1 MNNHANSSTF
11 PRPVIPLR
19 EFARRYLASHP
30 KPDIGDV
37 LPALEA
43 MGHSRELIEACF
55 EAEKAAR
62 ASASEKAAEVR
73 RWAGVGEQAAALPE
87 LEETIEGLEKALEL
101 AGIEIRWNTRG
112 GWVECRMVGGEEW
125 IECAGVTLDDTM
137 VRCSQ
142 VARLRVGR
150 GTIPWKIR
158 NRKDEARGLG
168 FAARKRPEAGEANAV
183 HEAVLEWALSVEG
196 GAYILTQAL
205 DKGGG
210 LNRYERGSR
219 APRWVERS
227 AKAALR
233 EAGWTYKSVRGP
245 RGPRGPRN
253 RWVPPGRPRKVKLA
267 PSTYAKDRHV
277 VV

>member
-11 PRPVIPLR
+11 PRPVLPLR
-19 EFARRYLASHP
+19 EFARCYLASHP

-43 MGHSRELIEACF
+43 MGHKRALIEACF
-55 EAEKAAR
+55 VAETASR

-73 RWAGVGEQAAALPE
+73 RWTGMGEEAAVLPE
-87 LEETIEGLEKALEL
+87 LAETIEDLERALEL
-101 AGIEIRWNTRG
+101 SGQEVRWNTRG
-112 GWVECRMVGGEEW
+112 GWIESRANVAEEW
-125 IECAGVTLDDTM
+125 IECEGATLDDTM

-142 VARLRVGR
+142 VALLRVGR

-158 NRKDEARGLG
+158 NRKDEARILG
-168 FAARKRPEAGEANAV
+168 FVARKRCEAGEANAV
-183 HEAVLEWALSVEG
+183 HESILEWALRVEG
-196 GAYILTQAL
+196 GAYLLTQAL
-205 DKGGG
+205 DKAGA

-227 AKAALR
+227 AKAALI

-245 RGPRGPRN
+245 RGPRN
-253 RWVPPGRPRKVKLA
+253 RWVPRGRPRKAKLA
-267 PSTYAKDRHV
+267 PSSYAKDRNV